1 MSQIPHV
8 TRQEYTLLDINE
20 DGFVSVLIS
29 MPEHIC
35 RHFVLYSLPALVREQ
50 LKALHQTFAPVLLL
64 GWRFDGRCTLR
75 GAYGAHNA
83 ARHLS

>member
-35 RHFVLYSLPALVREQ
+35 NISWCTPCQPLLESSSKHCIKP
-50 LKALHQTFAPVLLL
+50 LHQFCCW
-64 GWRFDGRCTLR
+64 GGF
-75 GAYGAHNA
+75 
-83 ARHLS
+83 